1 MRISITIVPCLR
13 LSLRNFDSTRANPR
27 CPSSPSFH
35 QPPVANCA
43 NSLDLSRSFGIK
55 SQFPWG
61 ISAEYPLL
69 CAFLSLSCSIFRRP
83 TPSSLLRDRAAFSF
97 PFFLLF
103 LLLLLLLV
111 SLDETTTEM
120 GKIGSK
126 VSLARFVWNVARCI
140 ESILARHR

>member
-103 LLLLLLLV
+103 LLLLLLV